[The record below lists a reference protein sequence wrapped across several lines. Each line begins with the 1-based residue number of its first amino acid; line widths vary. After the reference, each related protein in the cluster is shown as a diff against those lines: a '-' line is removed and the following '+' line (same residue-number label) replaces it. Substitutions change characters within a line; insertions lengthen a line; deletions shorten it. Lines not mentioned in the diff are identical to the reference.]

1 MSILSDRTRILRE
14 GTTEGKAVLYWMARD
29 KRAADNWA
37 LIAAQAHAIKHNLP
51 LIVCFQYTGNYS
63 AKNIRQYGFLF
74 GGLEKTK
81 HILHL
86 RGTGLFERFEGR
98 GTVEYLKCHNSSRI
112 TWIRMKL
119 RGCEG

>member
-14 GTTEGKAVLYWMARD
+14 GTTDGKAVLYWMARD

-51 LIVCFQYTGNYS
+51 LIVCFHYTGNYS
-63 AKNIRQYGFLF
+63 TKNIRQYGFLF

-81 HILHL
+81 HILL
-86 RGTGLFERFEGR
+86 N
-98 GTVEYLKCHNSSRI
+98 HNKTHI
-112 TWIRMKL
+112 FYY
-119 RGCEG
+119 